1 MRGFSLKKA
10 GMLRAAGKDIIMKK
24 FSKLMFLLVMVTVL
38 TGCSLFGSS
47 KSEGAVVTT
56 GATKVENT
64 GKKPIVIYFAYSENI
79 GDTSN
84 MSVDAVTSASLHEST
99 KNTEGNM
106 QVLAQEIAKRTG
118 ADVFH
123 IVVKEPYNPKFE
135 IMRDRVVKEL
145 DTKATVPLKEKAPDL
160 SQYSTVYFGTPVWHY
175 TMPPAVS
182 TFLKETDL
190 SGKTVVPF
198 GINRGSR
205 LDAVLNPLKELQ
217 PKIKLADGFTVEA
230 RTANEET
237 RKQVNAFLDKLLGK

>member
-1 MRGFSLKKA
+1 
-10 GMLRAAGKDIIMKK
+10 MKK

-118 ADVFH
+118 ADVYH

-135 IMRDRVVKEL
+135 VMRDRVLKEI
-145 DTKATVPLKEKAPDL
+145 DTKANVPLKDKAPDL
-160 SQYSTVYFGTPVWHY
+160 SPYSTVYFGTPVWHY
-175 TMPPAVS
+175 TLPPAVT
-182 TFLKETDL
+182 TFLKETSL
-190 SGKTVVPF
+190 AGKTVVPF

-205 LDAVLNPLKELQ
+205 LGAVIDPLKELQ
-217 PKIKLADGFTVEA
+217 PNIRLADGISVEA
-230 RTANEET
+230 RTANEDT